1 MSPGPHPGGSEA
13 EAEAEAPDLRGASN
27 PRGAPS
33 QPQGPCEASGP
44 GPGAPPDLAPGPA
57 PALPYTVRES
67 PRARRVTLRIS
78 PRVGFEVVVPRGFDH
93 ARVPAIV
100 QDRAQWAA
108 RHLERIAG
116 LGWSPQ
122 AAPARP
128 AALALRAVGREVA
141 LRTAHDA
148 RKPPALRQLG
158 PDALLLAGDTVDQD
172 ACRALV
178 RAWLKARAREAF
190 GPRLRAL
197 AAAHG
202 LPCARLHLR
211 AQKTRWGSC
220 SASGTI
226 SLNCTLLFLPPELAD
241 YVLLHELCHTRHLD
255 HSREY
260 WTLLETLLPGARA
273 LDAALNAS
281 AHVPAWLR
289 L

>member
-1 MSPGPHPGGSEA
+1 VGPYP
-13 EAEAEAPDLRGASN
+13 AP
-27 PRGAPS
+27 APHELS
-33 QPQGPCEASGP
+33 AGPCALP
-44 GPGAPPDLAPGPA
+44 DALPAPAPVAPAPAPDLAPGAAQP
-57 PALPYTVRES
+57 PALPPYTVRES
-67 PRARRVTLRIS
+67 PRARRVTLRVS

-108 RHLERIAG
+108 RHLERIEG

-128 AALALRAVGREVA
+128 AALALRAQGREVA

-158 PDALLLAGDTVDQD
+158 PDALLLAGDTADQD

-178 RAWLKARAREAF
+178 RTWLKARAREVF
-190 GPRLRAL
+190 GPRLREL
-197 AAAHG
+197 SAAMG

-260 WTLLETLLPGARA
+260 WALLETLLPGARA